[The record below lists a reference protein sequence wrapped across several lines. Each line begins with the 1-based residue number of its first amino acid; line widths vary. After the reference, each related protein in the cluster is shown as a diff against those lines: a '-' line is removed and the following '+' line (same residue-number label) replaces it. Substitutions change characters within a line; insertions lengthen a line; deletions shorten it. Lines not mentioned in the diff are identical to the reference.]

1 MNPMKYPPVS
11 RRNAQHYVWGAG
23 CDAWHLLKSRRL
35 SVIEECMP
43 PGSSESRHY
52 HRQSR
57 QFFYILAGQAVLEQ
71 GGRRIRLSSRQGL
84 LISPRVRHQIWNSS
98 KKPVRFLVISQ
109 PLSHGDRIND
119 PEPQK

>member
-1 MNPMKYPPVS
+1 MEYRPVS
-11 RRNAQHYVWGAG
+11 RRDAEHYVWGTS
-23 CDAWHLLKSRRL
+23 CDAWHLLKSRRR

-52 HRQSR
+52 HRQSQ
-57 QFFYILAGQAVLEQ
+57 QFFYILSGQAVLEH

-84 LISPRVRHQIWNSS
+84 LISPRVRHQILNSS

-109 PLSHGDRIND
+109 PPSHADRIND
-119 PEPQK
+119 PEPRK